1 MATDSSCIP
10 YNLFSGGLP
19 GDAGIQAVLD
29 GGQELQSY
37 IANTTFILGTGEQ
50 RLFQAVVSGQSGISI
65 PGAPGFISVALGFED
80 QGSENGLSTRL
91 AESHR

>member
-1 MATDSSCIP
+1 MCPLKLKNVRCVP

-19 GDAGIQAVLD
+19 GDAGIQAVID

-65 PGAPGFISVALGFED
+65 PGAPGFH
-80 QGSENGLSTRL
+80 LSRPGI
-91 AESHR
+91 